1 MPQASVNDVEINCR
15 ESGEGF
21 PVVLVHG
28 YTGNSRNW
36 ALTAP
41 ALAERFRVISVDLRG
56 HGSSAKPTSEDA
68 YALETMASDVYELL
82 KNLDVSECA
91 LVGHSMGGM
100 VSQLLI
106 LEHPEM
112 VRALVL
118 VDTAAEVPKGLLYD
132 ERRKQ
137 RQRLVEIA
145 KKEGMEA
152 VFEEQLKVTPIPE
165 AFKTSPEYI
174 DVWRQQFLMTSR
186 EAYIACATGM
196 SSRRSLLGDLA
207 SITVPTL
214 IICGEHDEPFL
225 EPSRD
230 MHKAVPG
237 SELIIIAGA
246 GHGPQMETP
255 AEFNEVLMAFLST
268 VTETAAV

>member
-1 MPQASVNDVEINCR
+1 MPMVNANGVDIHYRDV
-15 ESGEGF
+15 GQGF
-21 PVVLVHG
+21 PIVLIHG

-41 ALAERFRVISVDLRG
+41 ALAEHFRVISVDLRG
-56 HGSSAKPTSEDA
+56 HGLSAKPVSEDA
-68 YALETMASDVYELL
+68 YALEMMATDVYELL
-82 KNLDVSECA
+82 KSLQVSECV

-100 VSQLLI
+100 VSQLLV
-106 LEHPEM
+106 LGHPEA

-118 VDTAAEVPKGLLYD
+118 VDTAAEVPKGLLYE

-137 RQRLVEIA
+137 RQKLVEIA
-145 KKEGMEA
+145 KNEGMEA

-165 AFKTSPEYI
+165 AFTANREYI

-186 EAYIACATGM
+186 EAYIACANGM
-196 SSRRSLLGDLA
+196 SSRRSLLSDLA
-207 SITVPTL
+207 AITVPTL

-225 EPSRD
+225 EPSQE
-230 MHKAVPG
+230 MHEAIAG
-237 SELIIIAGA
+237 SELVIIPGA

-255 AEFNEVLMAFLST
+255 AEFNRVLLGFLSRVPQT
-268 VTETAAV
+268 SPV

>member
-1 MPQASVNDVEINCR
+1 MPQAKVNGIEINYR
-15 ESGEGF
+15 ETGEGF
-21 PVVLVHG
+21 PIVFIHG

-56 HGSSAKPTSEDA
+56 HGQSAKPMSEDD

-82 KNLDVSECA
+82 KNLDVNECA
-91 LVGHSMGGM
+91 LMGHSMGGI

-106 LEHPEM
+106 LEHPEV
-112 VRALVL
+112 VRALIL
-118 VDTAAEVPKGLLYD
+118 VDTAGEVPKGLLYD
-132 ERRKQ
+132 DRRKQ
-137 RQRLVEIA
+137 RQKLVEIA
-145 KKEGMEA
+145 EKEGMEA
-152 VFEEQLKVTPIPE
+152 VFEEQLKVTAIPE
-165 AFKTSPEYI
+165 AFQANPEYI

-186 EAYIACATGM
+186 EAYIACAAGM
-196 SSRRSLLGDLA
+196 SSRRSLLDDLA

-214 IICGEHDEPFL
+214 IICGEQDEPFL

-230 MHKAVPG
+230 LQKAIPG
-237 SELIIIAGA
+237 SELMIISGA

-255 AEFNEVLMAFLST
+255 GEFNKALIAFLLP